1 MSEEKKPQNEPG
13 KNTEQGKPQGGAP
26 SVRGPAKPQGG
37 APAAKGPGQPQT
49 KRRYRS
55 VPFAR
60 VYINCSFNNT
70 LVTITDEKGGTI
82 AWSTSGSNGFRGT
95 KKGTP
100 FAAQITA
107 SKACAKAAEYGV
119 RQAQIYVNG
128 PGPGRETAIRA
139 IAASGIRVVSIK
151 DVTGIPHNGCRPPK
165 ARRV

>member
-1 MSEEKKPQNEPG
+1 MSEEKKPQNEPAKKPVANPQERVPPRPPKVASVTAVG
-13 KNTEQGKPQGGAP
+13 KGPGKPQ
-26 SVRGPAKPQGG
+26 VR
-37 APAAKGPGQPQT
+37 
-49 KRRYRS
+49 RHYRS

-60 VYINCSFNNT
+60 IYVNCSFNNT
-70 LVTITDEKGGTI
+70 LVTITDEKGGAI

-107 SKACAKAAEYGV
+107 SKACSKAADYGV
-119 RQAQIYVNG
+119 RQAQIFVSG